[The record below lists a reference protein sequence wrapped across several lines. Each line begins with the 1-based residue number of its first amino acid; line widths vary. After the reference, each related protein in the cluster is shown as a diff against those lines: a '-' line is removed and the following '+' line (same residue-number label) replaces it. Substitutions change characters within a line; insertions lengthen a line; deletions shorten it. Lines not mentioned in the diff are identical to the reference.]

1 MSREQVEVEVDLDS
15 LCEALE
21 ELSRDIKSAAA
32 EFQERLDGLRALV
45 DEIRGDLEA

>member
-1 MSREQVEVEVDLDS
+1 MSREETQVEVDLDA

-21 ELSRDIKSAAA
+21 ALSKDIKDAAA
-32 EFQERLDGLRALV
+32 EFQTRLDDLRAVV